1 MLYDVFSEDKSTRPR
16 KVLIIRSA
24 VSTRD
29 QGFLP
34 GEQEDKDA
42 VYAEPYRELTN
53 ELIKYNNPYDNLVAL
68 GLLQFKTSGN
78 LRGLTW
84 DYSVVLV
91 DEFQNM
97 DFDELMT
104 VVTRCGKNTRIVFC
118 GDTLQNDLKRTREIS
133 GKAEFLAVLNEVNN
147 DDDAKRGDSVEFIQ
161 YGEDDI
167 VRDGIVKRII
177 KARNRLTKQRDLV
190 EAKAKAESEQYKVK
204 QPKEKNK

>member
-1 MLYDVFSEDKSTRPR
+1 MLYDVFDEDKTTRPR

-42 VYAEPYRELTN
+42 PYAEPYRELTN
-53 ELIKYNNPYDNLVAL
+53 ELIKYNNPYDNLIAL

-104 VVTRCGKNTRIVFC
+104 IITRCGKRTRIVFC
-118 GDTLQNDLKRTREIS
+118 GDTLQNDLKRTRELS
-133 GKAEFLAVLNEVNN
+133 GKAEFLAVLNEVNR
-147 DDDAKRGDSVEFIQ
+147 DEDAKRGDNIEFIT

-167 VRDGIVKRII
+167 VRDGIVKRVI
-177 KARNRLTKQRDLV
+177 KARNRLTKQRDLA
-190 EAKAKAESEQYKVK
+190 EAQKGERGKAKSKKA
-204 QPKEKNK
+204 KE